1 MNELR
6 LATLAAAARRDALSG
21 VGVEVP
27 VHGCCCTLR
36 LLQHNFT
43 VVHLAVQARGFRG
56 LRFGYAS
63 RKCSVALKAYT
74 TGMGM
79 TDAVNKDAVNTNM
92 RMNRCRT

>member
-1 MNELR
+1 VNR
-6 LATLAAAARRDALSG
+6 LYEYPIHSALLVHKSLTALVAPAPNHSG
-21 VGVEVP
+21 AG
-27 VHGCCCTLR
+27 H
-36 LLQHNFT
+36 
-43 VVHLAVQARGFRG
+43 ARGFRG